1 MKIKT
6 KIITSLKY
14 ICIFILTVCI
24 TFAMPLTAEATLETY
39 PEYLRNI
46 PVSIVGSSE
55 GNVKAVD
62 LNYDENTYISMRDMA
77 ELLNATQKAFDIKV
91 TYNSVSVTSGVPYEI
106 KGGENVPF
114 ASNLRDEKDDPY
126 NRKKNAF
133 SIDEKE
139 VSYYTI
145 IHKNSE
151 GVYDCYITPG
161 DFALLLDIDMWY
173 NGDVLNADPDSAL
186 NLNLK
191 DLEADGYF
199 EGMNA
204 VLLGDAS
211 SGEVI
216 YEYNGDLSFPLAS
229 ITKLMT
235 YAVVMDA
242 VTGGRISLDTV
253 VTFSENVE
261 KLSYSVDHAFH
272 MQAGDT
278 ATLEDL
284 IYGSLMQSSNECSL
298 ALAEAVSGSEERFV
312 EAMNLKAAE
321 LGMSDGTF
329 FYNCNGL
336 PVFSGGVF
344 SGKKQNHITAEDLFI
359 LSNYLLSVYPR
370 ITEITACS
378 EKYLESMSRTV
389 MNSNP
394 MLKNVDDVV
403 GLKTGT
409 TNKAGSCLVSAKKVS
424 VNSENRYI
432 VAIVLGAEDGAFRNN
447 VSQTLLSY
455 GTKVLQAGDGGLL
468 DGASHIDGGAESKKI
483 PRDAESL
490 ARLIVRKTIK

>member
-1 MKIKT
+1 MAL
-6 KIITSLKY
+6 SLSLCAP
-14 ICIFILTVCI
+14 IS
-24 TFAMPLTAEATLETY
+24 AQAALETY
-39 PEYLRNI
+39 PEYLRNLR
-46 PVSIVGSSE
+46 VCIVGRSE
-55 GNVKAVD
+55 GNVKALD
-62 LNYDENTYISMRDMA
+62 LNYDGNVYLSMIDMA
-77 ELLNATQKAFDIKV
+77 SLLKGTNKEFALDI
-91 TYNSVSVTSGVPYEI
+91 TRNSVSVTKNSSYEE
-106 KGGENVPF
+106 KGGENLPF
-114 ASNLRDEKDDPY
+114 ENGVRDEKEDAY
-126 NRKKNAF
+126 TRKKNDF
-133 SIDEKE
+133 TIDNKE

-145 IHKNSE
+145 IHKNTE
-151 GVYDCYITPG
+151 NVYDCFITPG
-161 DFALLLDIDMWY
+161 DFALIFDIDMWY
-173 NGDVLNADPDSAL
+173 NEDVLNIDPESEL
-186 NLNLK
+186 NLNLN
-191 DLEADGYF
+191 DLEAEGYF

-204 VLLGDAS
+204 VLIGDVAT
-211 SGEVI
+211 GDI
-216 YEYNGDLSFPLAS
+216 LYEYNGDLSYPLAS

-242 VTGGRISLDTV
+242 VTGGRVSLDTV

-272 MQAGDT
+272 MPAGES

-298 ALAEAVSGSEERFV
+298 ALAEAVSGSEEKFV

-321 LGMSDGTF
+321 LSMSDGTF

-336 PVFSGGVF
+336 PVFADGVF

-359 LSNYLLSVYPR
+359 LSEYLLSVYPR
-370 ITEITACS
+370 ITEITGCP

-389 MNSNP
+389 TNSNP

-424 VNSENRYI
+424 VNNDNHMI

-447 VSQTLLSY
+447 VSQTLLAY
-455 GTKVLQAGDGGLL
+455 GTKVLQSGNGGLL
-468 DGASHIDGGAESKKI
+468 DGASDIDGSGNIENI

-490 ARLIVRKTIK
+490 ARLIVRKAYQ